1 MSLRSLLIALVA
13 LTPLFAQSVRTIIE
27 EARDGKTDQVRA
39 LLDSG
44 IEIETTD
51 NRGTTPLIA
60 AATHGMLDT
69 VKLLVERGANVNAY
83 ADYYGTAVFSAYGHV
98 HMETVAYLIEKGADL
113 NIAKEEGRTLLMSAA
128 LFGDAE
134 RIKLFLAA
142 GADKALKTDEG
153 KTALMIATAAYKERA
168 ISLRGNKVMQDRF
181 KETIRLLG
189 GKISPAYKVV
199 GRVFK
204 SDGKIVEIIGEDA
217 IKIKVGAGLIIRT
230 SKGDVPAVVKENYHT
245 KSKCIAPNWYTRIRS
260 GDLVLA
266 R

>member
-1 MSLRSLLIALVA
+1 
-13 LTPLFAQSVRTIIE
+13 
-27 EARDGKTDQVRA
+27 
-39 LLDSG
+39 
-44 IEIETTD
+44 
-51 NRGTTPLIA
+51 
-60 AATHGMLDT
+60 LDT
-69 VKLLVERGANVNAY
+69 VKLLIERGANINAY
-83 ADYYGTAVFSAYGHV
+83 ADYYGTALFSAYGHV
-98 HMETVAYLIEKGADL
+98 HMDTVAYLIEKGADV
-113 NIAKEEGRTLLMSAA
+113 NITKEEGNTLLMSAA

-134 RIKLFLAA
+134 RIKMLLAA
-142 GADKALKTDEG
+142 GADKKLKTDEG
-153 KTALMIATAAYKERA
+153 QTALSIATAAYKDRA
-168 ISLRGNKVMQDRF
+168 KDLRDNKAMQDRF

-230 SKGDVPAVVKENYHT
+230 RKGDVPAVVKENYHT

-260 GDLVLA
+260 GDVVLS